1 MQDSKRDL
9 SMLKRPNILITAA
22 RIASQTYRRSRD
34 LSAVLGYTYP
44 TSDRLIRQR
53 LFDLEYTINQKRRLD
68 DASYD
73 LKIHVQVLSALLA
86 EVTVE
91 L

>member
-1 MQDSKRDL
+1 MQDSKFEL
-9 SMLKRPNILITAA
+9 SILKRPKILITAA

-34 LSAVLGYTYP
+34 LSAVLGYSHP

-53 LFDLEYTINQKRRLD
+53 LFDLEHTINQKRRLD

-91 L
+91 Q